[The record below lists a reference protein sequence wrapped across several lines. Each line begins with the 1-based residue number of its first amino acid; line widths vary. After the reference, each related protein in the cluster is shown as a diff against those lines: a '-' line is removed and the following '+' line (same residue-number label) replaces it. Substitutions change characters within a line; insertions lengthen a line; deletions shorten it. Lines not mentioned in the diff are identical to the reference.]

1 MIKLNLLRRL
11 DLNGIKFLSVTVF
24 YFTQHATR
32 GEECDSNLVWKL
44 CVNTNILLPTFR
56 YHKPNINKSK
66 FRRNKKKKKLDIK
79 KQTTWHWMETEYHN
93 ANDIKPRFLKEKER
107 KTGDCINSF
116 KWQQSERTLYLIQQT
131 AEAYAV
137 VKRLFDT
144 NFTKQATKMSNVME
158 L

>member
-1 MIKLNLLRRL
+1 
-11 DLNGIKFLSVTVF
+11 
-24 YFTQHATR
+24 
-32 GEECDSNLVWKL
+32 
-44 CVNTNILLPTFR
+44 
-56 YHKPNINKSK
+56 
-66 FRRNKKKKKLDIK
+66 
-79 KQTTWHWMETEYHN
+79 METEYHN

-107 KTGDCINSF
+107 KTGDYINSF
-116 KWQQSERTLYLIQQT
+116 KWQQSEWTLYLIQQT